1 MVIHLKFPQ
10 RSSYRKRNEW
20 GQCVITAGKQKHAR
34 NIGLQAFLQ
43 KICGNRVGGGA
54 LARCILAAD
63 DSLGQLGKNQGSQP
77 GSNVWSI
84 LPSLALISTLSSV
97 LSEMFIVYFVLVY
110 FKCLFVLE
118 RKISFCGPYR
128 PGSDFCHFS
137 LSFTCHTRHAL
148 LVYTTFCKPG
158 ISLPFPISLILSLL
172 CRRCHFLF
180 VFMKINLKNSS
191 QILLQFRVNTEKLL
205 V

>member
-1 MVIHLKFPQ
+1 M
-10 RSSYRKRNEW
+10 
-20 GQCVITAGKQKHAR
+20 ITAGKQKHAR

-128 PGSDFCHFS
+128 PGSDFVTFLSASHVTLGMHYLSTQLFVNLEYLSLSPS
-137 LSFTCHTRHAL
+137 LSFCLWYVEDA
-148 LVYTTFCKPG
+148 TFFLFLWRWIWK
-158 ISLPFPISLILSLL
+158 IHLRSYYSSELILRNFW
-172 CRRCHFLF
+172 CE
-180 VFMKINLKNSS
+180 
-191 QILLQFRVNTEKLL
+191 QQFWS
-205 V
+205 